1 MTTIKFLSNDNI
13 NSSVVLNTKIS
24 DSNVMIIL
32 SFNEVSG
39 LVKNKNSWIS
49 SLTVL
54 VNGELVAAEK
64 EYSIFENETLK
75 KRFKYS
81 PEKRVIMTDYYDSVK
96 NLFAKDEENLL
107 KAFEAELLPIAKR
120 FI

>member
-24 DSNVMIIL
+24 DSNVMMIL
-32 SFNEVSG
+32 SFHEVSG

-54 VNGELVAAEK
+54 VNGELVSAEK

-75 KRFKYS
+75 KHFKYS
-81 PEKRVIMTDYYDSVK
+81 PEKRVVMTDYYESVK
-96 NLFAKDEENLL
+96 NLFVKYEDSLLEE
-107 KAFEAELLPIAKR
+107 FEKELLPMTKR